1 MSSEKRTI
9 KINPEL
15 FKLPDKNTSRKKREN
30 NEFKIKVKPEK
41 QVKNKSLRRSVM
53 KMIREKQQ
61 EEYKKLFSNDVK
73 DNENKNSSEINH
85 FNKDFE
91 NSLEYFNSLVEKER
105 EKEKEIKNNTIK
117 RYSENLIH
125 TNPVD
130 NSFHNYVHN
139 ELPDVFNHITP
150 NHSTP
155 PIHINQPPRNP
166 LLLQSPK
173 YGCLKNGTLP
183 TYRNYYN
190 TTRRLQEP
198 NVSSNNNI
206 QGGSHLN
213 SPPTN
218 ISNVIPVSAPI
229 STPFLNT
236 SLNTNSFLNTTQNN
250 HQNNEIKKD
259 LSEKVQKFQ
268 KGGEHNQGNK
278 KYLKYL
284 KRRKIYK
291 RTYKIGRSK
300 TKPQISVLVSNK
312 TIRNRITTEA
322 QLLKQTPI
330 HEVRQYLVKKGFI
343 KVGSLTPNDVLR
355 KMYESVSLICGDVQ
369 NHNPENLLYNFMN
382 DSAENKS

>member
-15 FKLPDKNTSRKKREN
+15 FKVPDKNTSRKKREN
-30 NEFKIKVKPEK
+30 NEFKIKVKPER
-41 QVKNKSLRRSVM
+41 QVKNKSLRRSVL

-73 DNENKNSSEINH
+73 NQNENEKKSNEINR

-105 EKEKEIKNNTIK
+105 ENEKEIKNNTLK
-117 RYSENLIH
+117 RYSENVIH

-130 NSFHNYVHN
+130 NYLHN
-139 ELPDVFNHITP
+139 ELLDVFNVITP
-150 NHSTP
+150 NDNA

-166 LLLQSPK
+166 LLLQTPK
-173 YGCLKNGTLP
+173 YGCLKNGSLP
-183 TYRNYYN
+183 TYRSYYN
-190 TTRRLQEP
+190 STRRLQEP
-198 NVSSNNNI
+198 IISSNNIQSGGVNI
-206 QGGSHLN
+206 N
-213 SPPTN
+213 SPPAT
-218 ISNVIPVSAPI
+218 SNVVPAQV
-229 STPFLNT
+229 STPSPLI
-236 SLNTNSFLNTTQNN
+236 NTNSFVKNSY
-250 HQNNEIKKD
+250 QNNEIKKD
-259 LSEKVQKFQ
+259 LSEKAQKFQ
-268 KGGEHNQGNK
+268 KGGENQVNK

-322 QLLKQTPI
+322 HLLKQTPI

-355 KMYESVSLICGDVQ
+355 KMYESVSLICGEVQ

-382 DSAENKS
+382 DENKS

>member
-15 FKLPDKNTSRKKREN
+15 FKVPDKNTSRKKREN
-30 NEFKIKVKPEK
+30 SEFKIKVKPER
-41 QVKNKSLRRSVM
+41 QMKNKSLRRSVL

-73 DNENKNSSEINH
+73 NQNEKKSNEINH

-105 EKEKEIKNNTIK
+105 ENEKEIKNNTLK
-117 RYSENLIH
+117 RYSENVIH

-130 NSFHNYVHN
+130 NYVDN
-139 ELPDVFNHITP
+139 ELPDVFNVITP
-150 NHSTP
+150 NDNP
-155 PIHINQPPRNP
+155 PIHINQQPRNP
-166 LLLQSPK
+166 LLLQTPK
-173 YGCLKNGTLP
+173 YGCLKNGSLP
-183 TYRNYYN
+183 TYRSYYN
-190 TTRRLQEP
+190 STRRLQEP
-198 NVSSNNNI
+198 IVSSNNI
-206 QGGSHLN
+206 QGGVNIN
-213 SPPTN
+213 SLPIT
-218 ISNVIPVSAPI
+218 SNVASVPVS
-229 STPFLNT
+229 TPTPLINT
-236 SLNTNSFLNTTQNN
+236 SLNTNSFVKNSY
-250 HQNNEIKKD
+250 QNNEIKKD

-268 KGGEHNQGNK
+268 KGGENHQGNK

-322 QLLKQTPI
+322 HLLKQTPI

-355 KMYESVSLICGDVQ
+355 KMYESVSLICGEVQ

-382 DSAENKS
+382 DENKS